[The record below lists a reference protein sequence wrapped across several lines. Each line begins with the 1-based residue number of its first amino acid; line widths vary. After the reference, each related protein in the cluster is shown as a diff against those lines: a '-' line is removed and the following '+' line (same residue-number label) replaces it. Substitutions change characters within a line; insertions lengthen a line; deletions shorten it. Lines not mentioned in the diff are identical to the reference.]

1 MKFVLLFFLTPLG
14 FFKLLLPKLEKL
26 SEFQLSGDLPIM
38 VSTPDG
44 IYPNFTYQTNKTV
57 VIIWIVTAII
67 IFIWQQLKYF
77 HLKKLV
83 KQSMTDIVDLNILS
97 FIDYCRHNMGIKRK
111 VQVFYSNYLG
121 PFTTG
126 FFSPVIV
133 LPTGLPFEKQKLI
146 IKHEMVHI
154 HRCDTLFLFLRHLV
168 ACFYWFNPLAYLFEA
183 QVEKIVEAS
192 CDESVI
198 RDMSQKERKA
208 YALLII
214 DMAAYDVQYR
224 RTYASSFSNSTT
236 SLKERM
242 DIIMTPPKTKKFS
255 RKLSVILTSCMVLCS
270 SFTSFAYQ
278 PSTELDMLG
287 TFSTNPLSN
296 INSSDTVVFQ
306 SGDFQPE
313 NQYGPILYNNQFTDI
328 NGNIYNID
336 SDRSSYATC
345 EHNYIYGTLSRH
357 TKKSDGSCITKF
369 YDSQRCTNCG
379 QLIVGELINTETYTK
394 CPH

>member
-1 MKFVLLFFLTPLG
+1 M
-14 FFKLLLPKLEKL
+14 
-26 SEFQLSGDLPIM
+26 
-38 VSTPDG
+38 
-44 IYPNFTYQTNKTV
+44 
-57 VIIWIVTAII
+57 
-67 IFIWQQLKYF
+67 
-77 HLKKLV
+77 
-83 KQSMTDIVDLNILS
+83 
-97 FIDYCRHNMGIKRK
+97 
-111 VQVFYSNYLG
+111 
-121 PFTTG
+121 
-126 FFSPVIV
+126 
-133 LPTGLPFEKQKLI
+133 
-146 IKHEMVHI
+146 
-154 HRCDTLFLFLRHLV
+154 
-168 ACFYWFNPLAYLFEA
+168 AYLFEA

-278 PSTELDMLG
+278 PSKELDMLG
-287 TFSTNPLSN
+287 TFSTNTLSN

-336 SDRSSYATC
+336 SDRSSYCLLYT
-345 EHNYIYGTLSRH
+345 SR
-357 TKKSDGSCITKF
+357 C
-369 YDSQRCTNCG
+369 
-379 QLIVGELINTETYTK
+379 V
-394 CPH
+394 

>member
-1 MKFVLLFFLTPLG
+1 
-14 FFKLLLPKLEKL
+14 
-26 SEFQLSGDLPIM
+26 
-38 VSTPDG
+38 
-44 IYPNFTYQTNKTV
+44 
-57 VIIWIVTAII
+57 
-67 IFIWQQLKYF
+67 
-77 HLKKLV
+77 
-83 KQSMTDIVDLNILS
+83 
-97 FIDYCRHNMGIKRK
+97 
-111 VQVFYSNYLG
+111 
-121 PFTTG
+121 
-126 FFSPVIV
+126 
-133 LPTGLPFEKQKLI
+133 
-146 IKHEMVHI
+146 
-154 HRCDTLFLFLRHLV
+154 
-168 ACFYWFNPLAYLFEA
+168 
-183 QVEKIVEAS
+183 
-192 CDESVI
+192 
-198 RDMSQKERKA
+198 MSQKERKA

-328 NGNIYNID
+328 FITLIPTVPVMRPVNIIILMGRFQDIQKKVMAAALQNSMI
-336 SDRSSYATC
+336 
-345 EHNYIYGTLSRH
+345 LSAA
-357 TKKSDGSCITKF
+357 
-369 YDSQRCTNCG
+369 
-379 QLIVGELINTETYTK
+379 LIAVN
-394 CPH
+394 